1 MKSVYLVYAI
11 RLDSYFIGKILT
23 KKLGLLTNKQ
33 NNVTL
38 NFLSIILILL
48 IPKRRESGGK

>member
-11 RLDSYFIGKILT
+11 RLDSYFICKILT